1 MEIFWTR
8 SAWVRPLFCLH
19 WIRSPWQMAMF
30 GADKVISLRQ
40 NQSMPFISTHDRHH
54 TYRIQKKIIPH
65 AQIVTGCMQTS
76 YIHVSTQ
83 CCAVSTPPVFQF
95 PWKQFFFALN
105 LTVQTLD
112 RGHYCSVEKKLGKP
126 KFVHFLICLGRNTET
141 RIARFHN
148 LLNISFH
155 MRGPPA
161 QCRCRVATM
170 HGHRTMMM
178 MTMETV
184 TTPLIK
190 EIITAQTVATIVK
203 GKTINSQNFWF
214 NSSLKA
220 FANLTFFLWNP
231 FHRCKPSQLRTDENE
246 PLLHLQSFN

>member
-1 MEIFWTR
+1 
-8 SAWVRPLFCLH
+8 
-19 WIRSPWQMAMF
+19 
-30 GADKVISLRQ
+30 
-40 NQSMPFISTHDRHH
+40 MPFLH
-54 TYRIQKKIIPH
+54 P
-65 AQIVTGCMQTS
+65 
-76 YIHVSTQ
+76 Q
-83 CCAVSTPPVFQF
+83 CFNSHENS
-95 PWKQFFFALN
+95 FFFALN

-148 LLNISFH
+148 LLNTSFH
-155 MRGPPA
+155 IRGPPA

>member
-1 MEIFWTR
+1 MYTHIN
-8 SAWVRPLFCLH
+8 
-19 WIRSPWQMAMF
+19 AMLCRF
-30 GADKVISLRQ
+30 YTPSVS
-40 NQSMPFISTHDRHH
+40 
-54 TYRIQKKIIPH
+54 IPMKT
-65 AQIVTGCMQTS
+65 V
-76 YIHVSTQ
+76 
-83 CCAVSTPPVFQF
+83 
-95 PWKQFFFALN
+95 FFALN

-203 GKTINSQNFWF
+203 GKNNQFT
-214 NSSLKA
+214 K
-220 FANLTFFLWNP
+220 FLVQ
-231 FHRCKPSQLRTDENE
+231 FQFKDICKPHFFPVESL
-246 PLLHLQSFN
+246 S